1 MTRRAYP
8 DMHGWSNTWKPMNL
22 DSHVD
27 QFKKKKGTISINAE
41 KASDELQCHSRIK
54 TLNKMQPEGNST
66 TRRELNDQT
75 ESTYG
80 KPTAK
85 QRTQWSDR
93 CSPRDKR
100 RGGQTDA
107 PPESRGG
114 AVRPMLPQRQ
124 EEGWSDQCF
133 LQRQE
138 EGQGGTSLQG
148 CVVCSSQGN

>member
-1 MTRRAYP
+1 
-8 DMHGWSNTWKPMNL
+8 MNI

-27 QFKKKKGTISINAE
+27 QFKKRKRTISINAE
-41 KASDELQCHSRIK
+41 KASDELPYPSRIK

-85 QRTQWSDR
+85 QRTQHSDL
-93 CSPRDKR
+93 CAPPKR

-107 PPESRGG
+107 PPETR
-114 AVRPMLPQRQ
+114 
-124 EEGWSDQCF
+124 
-133 LQRQE
+133 
-138 EGQGGTSLQG
+138 
-148 CVVCSSQGN
+148 